1 MRNMETMKRFAI
13 LLIYGFA
20 CAAMMAQSSDK
31 RIRYDKESDLKG
43 ITMEPRLLSMHEN
56 YDPMDYGTWPYYEA
70 PGIISIRDGSKM
82 ARYAFWFTK
91 KATYM
96 FSISRLHWDTMYFM
110 ENSTGYIRDSKTGKK
125 YYVKEHI
132 GAPLDV
138 TYWIKGHAGDYIYS
152 VSVFPPLPKTCTHI
166 DIGQD
171 THPETVPGTTGWSR
185 PETLTNIPVSE
196 LQAHQHL
203 ITKQLY
209 TK

>member
-1 MRNMETMKRFAI
+1 MNNMKTMQRLSLTLFF
-13 LLIYGFA
+13 LTV
-20 CAAMMAQSSDK
+20 CSVVMALGGDK

-43 ITMEPRLLSMHEN
+43 ITMEPRLISMNEN
-56 YDPMDYGTWPYYEA
+56 YNPMDYGTWPYYEA
-70 PGIISIRDGSKM
+70 PGTISIRDGIQM

-96 FSISRLHWDTMYFM
+96 FCISRLHWDTMYFM
-110 ENSTGYIRDSKTGKK
+110 VNSTGYIRDSKTGKK

-152 VSVFPPLPKTCTHI
+152 VSIFPPLPKTCTHI

-171 THPETVPGTTGWSR
+171 AHPETVPGTTGWSKE
-185 PETLTNIPVSE
+185 ETLTNIPVSE
-196 LQAHQHL
+196 LQAHQAL
-203 ITKQLY
+203 ITGRREP
-209 TK
+209 

>member
-1 MRNMETMKRFAI
+1 MQHMKTMQRLSLTLFC
-13 LLIYGFA
+13 LTV
-20 CAAMMAQSSDK
+20 CSVVMARGGDK

-43 ITMEPRLLSMHEN
+43 ITMEPRLISMNEN

-70 PGIISIRDGSKM
+70 PGTISIQDGRQM

-110 ENSTGYIRDSKTGKK
+110 ENSTEFIRDSKTGKK

-152 VSVFPPLPKTCTHI
+152 VSIFPPLPKTCTHI

-171 THPETVPGTTGWSR
+171 TQPETVPGTTGWSKE
-185 PETLTNIPVSE
+185 ETLTNVPVSE
-196 LQAHQHL
+196 LQANQAL
-203 ITKQLY
+203 ITGRKEL
-209 TK
+209 

>member
-1 MRNMETMKRFAI
+1 METIKRFAI
-13 LLIYGFA
+13 LLICGFA

-82 ARYAFWFTK
+82 VRYAFWFTK

-110 ENSTGYIRDSKTGKK
+110 ENSTGYIRDTKTGKK
-125 YYVKEHI
+125 YYVKEHK

-152 VSVFPPLPKTCTHI
+152 VSIFPPLPKTCTHI

-171 THPETVPGTTGWSR
+171 AHPETVPGTTGW
-185 PETLTNIPVSE
+185 PKEETLTNIPVSE
-196 LQAHQHL
+196 LQAHQAL
-203 ITKQLY
+203 ITGRREL
-209 TK
+209 

>member
-1 MRNMETMKRFAI
+1 MKRFAI
-13 LLIYGFA
+13 LLICGLA

-56 YDPMDYGTWPYYEA
+56 YDPMDYGTWPSYEA
-70 PGIISIRDGSKM
+70 PGTISIRDGIQM

-96 FSISRLHWDTMYFM
+96 FCISRLYWDTMYFM
-110 ENSTGYIRDSKTGKK
+110 ENSTEFIRDSKTGTK
-125 YYVKEHI
+125 YYVQEHM

-138 TYWIKGHAGDYIYS
+138 TYWIKGNAGDFIYS
-152 VSVFPPLPKTCTHI
+152 VSIFPPLPKTCTHI

-171 THPETVPGTTGWSR
+171 THPETVPGTTGWSKE
-185 PETLTNIPVSE
+185 ETIMNIPVCE
-196 LQAHQHL
+196 LQANQTL
-203 ITKQLY
+203 ITGRRKP
-209 TK
+209 